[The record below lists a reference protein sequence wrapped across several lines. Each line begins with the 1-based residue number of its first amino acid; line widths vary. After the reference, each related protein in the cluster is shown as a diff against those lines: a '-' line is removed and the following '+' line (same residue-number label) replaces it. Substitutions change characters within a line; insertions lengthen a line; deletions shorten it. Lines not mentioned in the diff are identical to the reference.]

1 MVREITQALCWQASA
16 LLVPLPAPESQ
27 NVSNERVCPLES
39 IEYHINIFQATR
51 IWEKSRT
58 NEGNEKYDEY
68 KLTPSFYMRDLG
80 AFLMC

>member
-51 IWEKSRT
+51 I
-58 NEGNEKYDEY
+58 
-68 KLTPSFYMRDLG
+68 
-80 AFLMC
+80 